1 MYLRGRKGVGNMN
14 DSRSRRAL
22 GLTFR
27 DQLAL
32 FVISS
37 VFVLGITGW
46 QLVRRSRETVL
57 PSRDTAAVRVD
68 INSAGRRELT
78 LLPGIGD
85 KTARLILRDREEN
98 GRFGTV
104 GDLSR
109 VKGIGRSTVE
119 RIIPYAECG

>member
-1 MYLRGRKGVGNMN
+1 MYLHGRKGDGNVN

-27 DQLAL
+27 DRLAL
-32 FVISS
+32 FVISII
-37 VFVLGITGW
+37 FVLGIAGGR
-46 QLVRRSRETVL
+46 LVRRSRETVL
-57 PSRDTAAVRVD
+57 PSKNAAAVRVD

-78 LLPGIGD
+78 LLPDIGD
-85 KTARLILRDREEN
+85 KTAQLIIKDREEN
-98 GRFGTV
+98 GPFETV

-119 RIIPYAECG
+119 RIMPYAE